1 MKKMVKC
8 NMADKCLGPCNHKEL
23 HKRTDS
29 CKDYFCK
36 SEKKYGVGC
45 IEEKEGINHGNQ
57 K

>member
-45 IEEKEGINHGNQ
+45 IEEKEGINHGN
-57 K
+57 